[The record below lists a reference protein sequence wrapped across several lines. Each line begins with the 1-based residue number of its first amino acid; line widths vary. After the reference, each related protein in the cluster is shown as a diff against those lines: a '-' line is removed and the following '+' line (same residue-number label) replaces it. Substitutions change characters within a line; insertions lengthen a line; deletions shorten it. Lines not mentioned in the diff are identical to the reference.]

1 MVELFKSFHQCWVCM
16 RFLNGLIIGYNQ
28 KHPCINSN
36 YFSPVHVKAISNFEF
51 FIMKWIIFLL
61 TIIGTNDVSELDK
74 TLTNIYTSTHLHLH
88 LHRLALGK
96 VPF

>member
-28 KHPCINSN
+28 KHRCINSN
-36 YFSPVHVKAISNFEF
+36 YFSPAQVKAISNFEF

-61 TIIGTNDVSELDK
+61 TIIGANDVSELNK
-74 TLTNIYTSTHLHLH
+74 TLTKPYQKILINTCS
-88 LHRLALGK
+88 
-96 VPF
+96 